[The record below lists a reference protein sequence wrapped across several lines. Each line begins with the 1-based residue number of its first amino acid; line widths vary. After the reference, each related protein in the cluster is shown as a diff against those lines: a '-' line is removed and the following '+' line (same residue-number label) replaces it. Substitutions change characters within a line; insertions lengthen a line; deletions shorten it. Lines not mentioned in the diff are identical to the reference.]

1 MDNFL
6 HNFIFGVYPY
16 IATTVFLLGSWI
28 RFDHEQYTW
37 KSDSSQLLSKS
48 GMRAASNLFHYGVLG
63 LFGGHIVGL
72 LTPHAVF
79 TTLGLSDLAHQW
91 IAITAGTVFGSACLI
106 GAVMLWMRR
115 MTNPR
120 VRAASRWI
128 DINILGWLVLTV
140 AAGLSTIPTSIGHA
154 NHGDAAVMISLADWV
169 QSILYLH
176 PDPSLVKNVDGVYK
190 VHMFLGMSVFLF
202 FPFTRLV
209 HIWSAPIGYIA
220 RAYQIVRTKRRPA
233 VR

>member
-1 MDNFL
+1 MESFL

-37 KSDSSQLLSKS
+37 KSDSSQLLSKR
-48 GMRAASNLFHYGVLG
+48 GMRVASNLFHYGILG

-79 TTLGLSDLAHQW
+79 TWLGLSDLAHQW
-91 IAITAGTVFGSACLI
+91 IAISAGTVFGGVCLI
-106 GAVMLWMRR
+106 GAAFLWMRR
-115 MTNPR
+115 MSNPR

-128 DINILGWLVLTV
+128 DINILGWLALT
-140 AAGLSTIPTSIGHA
+140 ATAGLITIPVSIHHA
-154 NHGDAAVMISLADWV
+154 TAGDPGTMILLAEWV

-176 PDPSLVKNVDGVYK
+176 PDPQLVQNVSLVYK
-190 VHMFLGMSVFLF
+190 IHMFLGMSVFLF

-209 HIWSAPIGYIA
+209 HIWSAPLAYLG
-220 RAYQIVRTKRRPA
+220 RAYQIVRTKRT
-233 VR
+233 V